1 MAELVLVSGLPRS
14 GTSMMMKMLQGGGLS
29 VVTDGERSAD
39 EDNPK
44 GYFELEAVKRTTKND
59 HWIKEADGK
68 VVKVISELLKG
79 LPSGHTYKVIFMRR
93 KLDEVLASQKKM
105 LLRRSEPT
113 DMDETEMKRIFVSH
127 LEEVESMLRER
138 PEFDTLFVN
147 YNRMVADPQ
156 AGAKRVNSFLNERL
170 DLGGMMSA
178 VEPKL
183 YRNRA

>member
-68 VVKVISELLKG
+68 VVKVISCLLYTS
-79 LPSGHTYKVIFMRR
+79 PSPRDRT
-93 KLDEVLASQKKM
+93 
-105 LLRRSEPT
+105 RS
-113 DMDETEMKRIFVSH
+113 
-127 LEEVESMLRER
+127 
-138 PEFDTLFVN
+138 
-147 YNRMVADPQ
+147 RMP
-156 AGAKRVNSFLNERL
+156 S
-170 DLGGMMSA
+170 SA
-178 VEPKL
+178 
-183 YRNRA
+183 